1 MSASIG
7 YFFYILASVASGMNP
22 NLRSELERLIG
33 AESVFDDEE
42 ELKKHSMDMADFS
55 GNPMLIV
62 KPRTTEE
69 VSKVVK
75 YAYKKGIALVP
86 WGAGSSLTGAAI
98 ADNAVVIDMSRFDK
112 IIEINDVE
120 WFVHV
125 EAGVVLDT
133 LNNQLKDHGFF
144 FPPDPASSFICTVGG
159 AVAEGSGGLR
169 CVRYG
174 TVKDWVLAL
183 KVVLPNGRVTVL
195 GEPLPKN
202 RAGYDLVHL
211 LVGSEGTLG
220 IITEAW
226 LKIIPLPRE
235 KIVRMFAQFDSWES
249 ATKVI
254 VEMRK
259 RRFQPYL
266 LEFMDRQTIEGVQG
280 KIEMDLPVF
289 EASLLIDVEESI
301 KGELLNLMRD
311 CNIKNIIIAQNED
324 ESEQLYQAR
333 ALSYL
338 TLKQQATGAQAE
350 DVCVPIGKL
359 KDYLNHVEQIS
370 KKYGVRI
377 VVHGHAGDGNVHP
390 LLLFDKNDPQSTKNA
405 RIAFE
410 EICNYAIEQ
419 GGTTTGEH
427 GIGIQK
433 VAFLRR
439 QLERHGGKETIK
451 IMKKIKKLI
460 DSKSIMNPQKYVEAA

>member
-1 MSASIG
+1 MNS
-7 YFFYILASVASGMNP
+7 YLKSGIES
-22 NLRSELERLIG
+22 LLG
-33 AESVFDDEE
+33 TESVFDDEE
-42 ELKKHSMDMADFS
+42 ELKKHSIDMADFA
-55 GNPMLIV
+55 GNPLLIV

-69 VSKVVK
+69 VSKVVE
-75 YAYKKGIALVP
+75 YAYSKGIGVVP

-98 ADNAVVIDMSRFDK
+98 ADNAIVVDMSRFDK

-120 WFVHV
+120 WYVHV
-125 EAGVVLDT
+125 EAGVILDA
-133 LNNQLKDHGFF
+133 LNNRLKEHGFF

-159 AVAEGSGGLR
+159 AIAEGSGGLR

-183 KVVLPNGRVTVL
+183 KVVLPNGKVAVL
-195 GEPLPKN
+195 GEPLSKN

-211 LVGSEGTLG
+211 FVGSEGTLG

-226 LKIIPLPRE
+226 LRITPIPHE
-235 KIVRMFAQFDSWES
+235 KIVRMFAQFDSWKS

-280 KIEMDLPVF
+280 KIEMSLPVF
-289 EASLLIDVEESI
+289 EASLLIDIEERVLE
-301 KGELLNLMRD
+301 ELVNLMKE
-311 CNIKNIIIAQNED
+311 CSVKNIIIAKNED
-324 ESEQLYQAR
+324 ESDQLYQAR

-338 TLKQQATGAQAE
+338 ALKQQATGAQAE

-359 KDYLNHVEQIS
+359 EDYLNHVQAIS
-370 KKYGVRI
+370 KKYNVRI

-390 LLLFDKNDPQSTKNA
+390 LLLYDKNDRQSTENA
-405 RIAFE
+405 RKAFE
-410 EICNYAIEQ
+410 DICNYAIEQ

-427 GIGIQK
+427 GIGMQK

-439 QLERHGGKETIK
+439 QLEKHGGEEPLR
-451 IMKKIKKLI
+451 IMKEVKKLI
-460 DSKSIMNPQKYVEAA
+460 DSKGIMNPNKYVEAA